1 MKYWEEMYGKRTKD
15 FIEGVIAGVKAFAIW
30 KDGEQFVGIQ
40 KQPLKEAIAE
50 KQPLKEAIAEIK
62 EQLG

>member
-1 MKYWEEMYGKRTKD
+1 MSGFWEEMYGKRTKD

-50 KQPLKEAIAEIK
+50 IK
-62 EQLG
+62 EQLGWKGKP